1 MASVVKRF
9 LKMKNLLYLGF
20 LAIFGIEVKNI
31 GLTYM
36 QVEKHDGYFYMH
48 SDTSFKLNSQ
58 NSFRFND

>member
-1 MASVVKRF
+1 
-9 LKMKNLLYLGF
+9 MKNLLYLGF